1 MPATAKRPVREGI
14 LRGLKRQCPNC
25 GEGKLF
31 AGYLKVQPTCASCGH
46 ETGRYRADDGP
57 AYVTMLLVGHILI
70 APMLTFPV
78 IWETSPLIVAPLA
91 LLTVGAATL
100 AALPFIKGGFIG
112 LLWANG
118 ANGTQQ

>member
-1 MPATAKRPVREGI
+1 MPVTAKRSVWDGL

-31 AGYLKVQPTCASCGH
+31 AGYLKVQPTCAACGH
-46 ETGRYRADDGP
+46 DTGRYRADDGP
-57 AYVTMLLVGHILI
+57 AYVTVLLVGHLMI
-70 APMLTFPV
+70 APLLTFPV
-78 IWETSPLIVAPLA
+78 IWEASPWLVAPIA

-100 AALPFIKGGFIG
+100 TALPFIKGGFIG
-112 LLWANG
+112 LLWASR